1 MLVALLAL
9 AAPAAAQ
16 PKPKPPKEVYY
27 KVGLHPG
34 LKSLPAASCCH
45 LIYSVLYEVRR
56 PAPSHACCASASA
69 GGIN

>member
-45 LIYSVLYEVRR
+45 LIYSVL
-56 PAPSHACCASASA
+56 
-69 GGIN
+69 